1 MIKFAEV
8 IIAKITMS
16 MAKFLLSLLFCLLI
30 NFSLNGQARTILNE
44 EYIDAQL
51 EELRFNTKISDAEKE
66 KALFS
71 LKSQSEK
78 IGYRWGI
85 LKSGRRI
92 IEIYEKQN
100 KNKEVIKLATE
111 LQKIDAGPEADRTM
125 ANLYRSK
132 ALALGYVGLDE
143 ASLKDFKTAVSY
155 AKKIMDSDIRNY
167 TLSLSYSNMTI
178 YFLNKRL
185 ENTTYKDSIISYTK
199 KSIEAAQLING
210 NNKEI
215 TLKKK
220 FDMISF
226 SYTRLGIT
234 DLEEANKPGKLQSAE
249 KYLTQSLNIVNK
261 YNLEAEDKVLL
272 MNQLSWLYLEKKEY
286 QKAIQYANLS
296 RDLEKQF
303 PDPTNRVESFEF
315 LASIYTEMGDSK
327 NAKIYMDKYTYLKDS
342 IRITEKNNTD
352 YSSNILL
359 QDSKKTQ
366 EKTSSIKII
375 IISALSLIALLFITF
390 YWKKKNKIAHKKYED
405 LIAKINHE
413 KQISY
418 DEPVSEEYNKVNK
431 SNVSVTITDETV
443 KALLLKLKKFESS
456 EKYLRKDLSLTWMAN
471 SLNTNTKYLS
481 EVIKVYREHNFT
493 SYINE
498 LRINYI
504 VKKLYENPI
513 YREYKITYL
522 AEECGYATPRVFVN
536 AFKKEMGFTPSYF
549 VEQLK
554 ISAHQPVYS

>member
-1 MIKFAEV
+1 
-8 IIAKITMS
+8 
-16 MAKFLLSLLFCLLI
+16 MAKFLLSFLLCLLI
-30 NFSLNGQARTILNE
+30 NFSLNGQARTIPNK

-51 EELRFNTKISDAEKE
+51 EELRFNTKVSDVEKE
-66 KALFS
+66 KVLFS
-71 LKSQSEK
+71 LKSESEK

-111 LQKIDAGPEADRTM
+111 LEKIDAGPEADRTM

-155 AKKIMDSDIRNY
+155 AKKITDSDIRNY

-185 ENTTYKDSIISYTK
+185 ENATYKDSIIAYTK

-215 TLKKK
+215 TLEKK

-261 YNLEAEDKVLL
+261 YNLEADDKVLL

-286 QKAIQYANLS
+286 QKTIEYANLA
-296 RDLEKQF
+296 RDLEKRF
-303 PDPTNRVESFEF
+303 PNPTNRVESFEF
-315 LASIYTEMGDSK
+315 LASAYTEMGDSK
-327 NAKIYMDKYTYLKDS
+327 NAKIYMDQYTYLKDS

-375 IISALSLIALLFITF
+375 IISALSLVALLFITF

-405 LIAKINHE
+405 LIAKIHHE
-413 KQISY
+413 KQISH
-418 DEPVSEEYNKVNK
+418 DEPVPEAYNEVNK
-431 SNVSVTITDETV
+431 SNASVTITDETAR
-443 KALLLKLKKFESS
+443 ALLLKLKKFESS
-456 EKYLRKDLSLTWMAN
+456 GKYLRKDLSLTWMAN

-481 EVIKVYREHNFT
+481 EVVKVYRERNFT

-498 LRINYI
+498 LRISYI

-536 AFKKEMGFTPSYF
+536 AFKKETGFTPSYF

-554 ISAHQPVYS
+554 VSAQQPVYS